1 MKKENYL
8 LEGLNETDI
17 DWLISVGLK
26 TPINAEQILI
36 EEGIN
41 SEALYIVLNGTFSI
55 RLSILGNQSVA
66 SVGPGEVLGEMSYV
80 DGRPPSATVQAADNA
95 EVLEVP
101 RSLLT
106 AKLEIDREFSTRF
119 FRALCVVLADRLRD
133 TLNPD
138 AKAPQVSDPERM
150 ERILDR
156 LRNA

>member
-1 MKKENYL
+1 MEKENYL
-8 LEGLNETDI
+8 LEGLNDTDI

-26 TPINAEQILI
+26 TPISADQTLI

-41 SEALYIVLNGTFSI
+41 NEALYIVLNGTFSI

-66 SVGPGEVLGEMSYV
+66 QVGPGEVLGEMSYV
-80 DGRPPSATVQAADNA
+80 DGRPPSATVQASEQA
-95 EVLEVP
+95 EVLEIP
-101 RSLLT
+101 RSMLT
-106 AKLEIDREFSTRF
+106 AKLEADREFSTRF
-119 FRALCVVLADRLRD
+119 FRALCVVLANRLRD

-138 AKAPQVSDPERM
+138 IETPQVSDPERM